1 MAISTTYLNQKG
13 DKQFGFN
20 IGGKTYK
27 DQAGTQRIDEG
38 SYTRTGDTWWQM
50 GKDGGVQVN
59 QENVPGYATKKKE
72 TKDSS
77 PQAFNSQYSDDIN
90 NVIAAF
96 NSYQG
101 ADSMGRDEATARAN
115 SQLNGMYDAN
125 LDKTL
130 NNYNKDAV
138 SRGMFGQLPIEAL
151 KQGVIADNELDK
163 SVAINGLAG
172 DIYSNDF
179 NMARQKDSDFY
190 SSQNNLL
197 NALNQGYGLEQD
209 AYNMQQDKKQED
221 INMLGQYSNDFQQ
234 RINDITND
242 SDKSNDW
249 EAPYL
254 NMLRQDKITGIN
266 SANAENQSAEYD
278 SAMKLF
284 NSLGYASG
292 WIADALGVPEGTTT
306 ASYANMQADNARISS
321 SGGDGGNMP
330 QEVIESFPDITF
342 AQKISLWNEA
352 IQKAQGG
359 KPATTDMFGN
369 VIDYQPTENEVYQEY
384 LKLAKIFSGN
394 PFEMQKEEEFLNDL
408 LNDMSTRAT
417 SESEYEKK
425 LTAKEERLSQ

>member
-1 MAISTTYLNQKG
+1 
-13 DKQFGFN
+13 
-20 IGGKTYK
+20 
-27 DQAGTQRIDEG
+27 
-38 SYTRTGDTWWQM
+38 
-50 GKDGGVQVN
+50 
-59 QENVPGYATKKKE
+59 
-72 TKDSS
+72 
-77 PQAFNSQYSDDIN
+77 
-90 NVIAAF
+90 
-96 NSYQG
+96 
-101 ADSMGRDEATARAN
+101 
-115 SQLNGMYDAN
+115 
-125 LDKTL
+125 
-130 NNYNKDAV
+130 
-138 SRGMFGQLPIEAL
+138 
-151 KQGVIADNELDK
+151 
-163 SVAINGLAG
+163 
-172 DIYSNDF
+172 
-179 NMARQKDSDFY
+179 
-190 SSQNNLL
+190 
-197 NALNQGYGLEQD
+197 
-209 AYNMQQDKKQED
+209 
-221 INMLGQYSNDFQQ
+221 MLGQYSNDFQQ

-417 SESEYEKK
+417 SESEYEKN
-425 LTAKEERLSQ
+425 